1 LIDNKVQLRYLNIK
15 IQTMMRNNDNL
26 FSQPIT
32 DISDFSF
39 DQNVAQVFPDMINR
53 SIPGYPLMID
63 NIGYL
68 SEQYAQDNSAIY
80 DLGCA
85 TGIATLS
92 IAKQL
97 TKKCPII
104 GIDNSASMV
113 EKCTQHLAQYN
124 HGADVTICLDDITLT
139 ELVPASVIVMNFTLQ
154 FLAPEQRKCMLE
166 KIYEALLP
174 GGILILSEK
183 FKEEDTFTNNAL
195 IDLHHHFKKNN
206 GYSDLEISQKRT
218 ALENVMKTDSM
229 ATHYQ
234 RLSATG
240 FSHITTWFS
249 CFNFMS
255 LIAYKE

>member
-1 LIDNKVQLRYLNIK
+1 
-15 IQTMMRNNDNL
+15 MRKNDNL
-26 FSQPIT
+26 FSRPIT
-32 DISDFSF
+32 NISDFSF

-68 SEQYAQDNSAIY
+68 AEQYAQDNSVIY

-97 TKKCPII
+97 TKNCPII
-104 GIDNSASMV
+104 GIDNSSSMV
-113 EKCTQHLAQYN
+113 EKCTQHLGQYN
-124 HGADVTICLDDITLT
+124 HGAEVTICLDDITLT
-139 ELVPASVIVMNFTLQ
+139 ELAPASVIVMNFTLQ
-154 FLAPEQRKCMLE
+154 FLAPEQRKDMLAR
-166 KIYEALLP
+166 IYQALVP

-183 FKEEDTFTNNAL
+183 FKEENNFPNDVL
-195 IDLHHHFKKNN
+195 IDLHHQFKKNN

-229 ATHYQ
+229 ETHNQ
-234 RLSATG
+234 RLTTTG

-255 LIAYKE
+255 LIAHKE